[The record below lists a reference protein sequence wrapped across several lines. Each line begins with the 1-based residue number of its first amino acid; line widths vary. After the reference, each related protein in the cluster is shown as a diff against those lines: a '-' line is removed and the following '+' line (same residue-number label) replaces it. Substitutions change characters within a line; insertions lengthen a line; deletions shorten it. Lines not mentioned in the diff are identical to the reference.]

1 MFEST
6 FFPVPCLNKDFD
18 VHWMHYP
25 NQTGVPTY
33 REAFGK
39 IDFVYVVEPYDGK
52 RSNYYSSY
60 FQMGAAQCSLVKSR
74 IIWLFFLFPD
84 GRCTML
90 PSQELDLLMW
100 NKCFIIVCTVLRCG
114 WATYLWVVLGVEGTL
129 YPQLVI
135 IVKVVNIFPTD
146 VLVGVFSLS
155 GLCNWHITADL

>member
-1 MFEST
+1 
-6 FFPVPCLNKDFD
+6 
-18 VHWMHYP
+18 
-25 NQTGVPTY
+25 
-33 REAFGK
+33 
-39 IDFVYVVEPYDGK
+39 
-52 RSNYYSSY
+52 
-60 FQMGAAQCSLVKSR
+60 
-74 IIWLFFLFPD
+74 
-84 GRCTML
+84 ML